1 MTGIINEIL
10 EYCQNDMEY
19 LQEIID
25 RLQEIVDNSELEKEE
40 QP

>member
-1 MTGIINEIL
+1 MTGIINEVL

-25 RLQEIVDNSELEKEE
+25 KLQEIVDNSELEKEE
-40 QP
+40 

>member
-1 MTGIINEIL
+1 MTGIINEVL

-40 QP
+40 

>member
-25 RLQEIVDNSELEKEE
+25 KLQEIVDNSELEKERD
-40 QP
+40 

>member
-1 MTGIINEIL
+1 MTGIINEVL

-25 RLQEIVDNSELEKEE
+25 RLQEIVDNSELEKERD
-40 QP
+40 

>member
-1 MTGIINEIL
+1 MNGIINEVL

-25 RLQEIVDNSELEKEE
+25 RLQEIVDNSELEKERD
-40 QP
+40 

>member
-1 MTGIINEIL
+1 MNGIINEVL

-25 RLQEIVDNSELEKEE
+25 KLQETVDNSELEKERD
-40 QP
+40 

>member
-1 MTGIINEIL
+1 MNGIVNEVL

-25 RLQEIVDNSELEKEE
+25 RLQEIVDNSELEKERD
-40 QP
+40 

>member
-1 MTGIINEIL
+1 MIGIINEIL

-40 QP
+40 